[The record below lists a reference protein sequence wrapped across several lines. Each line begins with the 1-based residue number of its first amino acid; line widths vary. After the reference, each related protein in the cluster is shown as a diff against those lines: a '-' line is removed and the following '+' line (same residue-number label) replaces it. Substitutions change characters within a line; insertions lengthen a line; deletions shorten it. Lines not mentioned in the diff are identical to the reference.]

1 MNPKLLSLLLVPV
14 MTLAAQSSE
23 AAENSPIKI
32 GDAIPAVTCPDQ
44 DGKPVELAKAGAKGL
59 TLVYFYPKADTPG
72 CTKQGCSLRDGWPEI
87 TKRSIA
93 VYGVSVDTP
102 ADQKA
107 FKEKYR
113 LPFTLL
119 ADKEKVVTKAFQSP
133 SLSVAIGYA
142 KRQAYLFEDGKC
154 IMADYSAPTTD
165 QAAKVI
171 KFLDE
176 RKK

>member
-1 MNPKLLSLLLVPV
+1 MKSRLLTLLLAPI
-14 MTLAAQSSE
+14 MTIAAHSAE
-23 AAENSPIKI
+23 AADNSALKV
-32 GDAIPAVTCPDQ
+32 GDKIPAVTCPDQ

-72 CTKQGCSLRDGWPEI
+72 CTKQGCSLRDGWADI
-87 TKRSIA
+87 TKRSVA

-102 ADQKA
+102 VDQKA

-119 ADKEKVVTKAFQSP
+119 ADKDKVVTKAFQAP
-133 SLSVAIGYA
+133 SLSVKIGYA
-142 KRQAYLFEDGKC
+142 KRQAYLFEDGVC
-154 IMADYSAPTTD
+154 IMADYDAPTTG
-165 QAAKVI
+165 QADKVV
-171 KFLDE
+171 KFLDG

>member
-1 MNPKLLSLLLVPV
+1 MNHKLLPLLIAPI
-14 MTLAAQSSE
+14 MALASHSAE
-23 AAENSPIKI
+23 ASENSAIKV
-32 GDAIPAVTCPDQ
+32 GDPIPAVTCPDQ
-44 DGKPVELAKAGAKGL
+44 DGKPVDLAKVGAKGL
-59 TLVYFYPKADTPG
+59 TLVYFYPKADTSG
-72 CTKQGCSLRDGWPEI
+72 CTKQGCSLRDGWAEI

-93 VYGVSVDTP
+93 VYGVSVDSP

-113 LPFTLL
+113 LPFSLL
-119 ADKEKVVTKAFQSP
+119 ADEKKVVTKAFQAS

-154 IMADYSAPTTD
+154 IMADYSAPTTE
-165 QAAKVI
+165 QAEKVL
-171 KFLDE
+171 KFLDA